1 MTHVSTQLYQL
12 SQLLWKDAAAENGVA
27 GATLPALT
35 WTQPDP
41 VWTSLNQPLDHLSI
55 CLSTYLFIFF
65 LFIIYLYIYIYLY
78 INLYLHIN
86 LSRDLVI
93 FPIRLKNPRA
103 HHPIVHQPSITTRKF
118 KMWDYL
124 VPLSFVWITWKA
136 RASWIKLSVVK
147 LPFSER
153 CFTIARCKVS
163 SST

>member
-1 MTHVSTQLYQL
+1 MYQL
-12 SQLLWKDAAAENGVA
+12 SSISSVSSSER
-27 GATLPALT
+27 TLRRKMAWQVRRFLPWLEPSLTQFEPALG
-35 WTQPDP
+35 P
-41 VWTSLNQPLDHLSI
+41 SIYLSVY
-55 CLSTYLFIFF
+55 LSVYLFSIYY
-65 LFIIYLYIYIYLY
+65 LFIYIYLY

>member
-1 MTHVSTQLYQL
+1 MSLMPFSHISPHHYVRFLFLVLHYLLRPPPVCSRRPSPLYQLIPIHHLYQL
-12 SQLLWKDAAAENGVA
+12 SSISSVSSSWTLRLFGVA

-41 VWTSLNQPLDHLSI
+41 VWASLNQPLDHLSI

-65 LFIIYLYIYIYLY
+65 LFIIFLF

-103 HHPIVHQPSITTRKF
+103 HHPIVHQPCR
-118 KMWDYL
+118 
-124 VPLSFVWITWKA
+124 
-136 RASWIKLSVVK
+136 
-147 LPFSER
+147 
-153 CFTIARCKVS
+153 
-163 SST
+163 

>member
-41 VWTSLNQPLDHLSI
+41 VWTSPWTIYLSVCLPI
-55 CLSTYLFIFF
+55 CLSFFYLLSI
-65 LFIIYLYIYIYLY
+65 YIYIYLY